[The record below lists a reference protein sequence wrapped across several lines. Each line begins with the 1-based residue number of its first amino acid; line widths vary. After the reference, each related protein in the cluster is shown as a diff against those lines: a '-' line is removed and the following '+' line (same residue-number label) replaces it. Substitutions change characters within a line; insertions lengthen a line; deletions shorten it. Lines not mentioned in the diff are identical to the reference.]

1 MIKLLPHQQEAMEQ
15 TAGQKNIAVYHDMGL
30 GKTFTGSEMMC
41 RFGCRI
47 NLVVC
52 QKSKVEDWVYH
63 FKKHYTTYQGEWVT
77 PPRVYN
83 LTNKNDFEV
92 FMVAVNEKM
101 NLKNHC
107 YLNVVGVINYELAW
121 RRKFLLQLT
130 DFCLMLDESSLIQNK
145 TAKQTK
151 FILKLQPSHVILL
164 SGTPVGGKYENL
176 WTQLH
181 LMGWDI
187 SEKLYEKQYVNWTL
201 TEDDGSGIRHR
212 IVDKDDPYKNI
223 DRLKRKMR
231 EYGAV
236 FKKTEEC
243 FQLPEQTFTKV
254 TVKPSKE
261 YKKFQKDCI
270 IVMDTMNLQEFHDD
284 SDFNGEDI
292 TPRVELVGDTT
303 LTKLLYSRQ
312 LCGHFNKDKLDA
324 FGDLVES
331 TQDRLIVFYSF
342 NSELEALKKICHQLG
357 RPTSEINGHCKDLTA
372 YEQETDS
379 VTLCQYQS
387 ASKGLNLQKC
397 NRIIYFTLP
406 LSSEDFEQSK
416 KRIHRIGQ
424 ERPCFY
430 YLMICK
436 GTVEEQILQ
445 TLETRRDFTDELFKE
460 RNEPK

>member
-1 MIKLLPHQQEAMEQ
+1 MVKLLPHQKEAMEQ
-15 TAGQKNIAVYHDMGL
+15 TEGLQNIAVYHDMGL
-30 GKTFTGSEMMC
+30 GKTFTGSEMMK
-41 RFGCRI
+41 RFSCKV
-47 NLVVC
+47 NLIVC
-52 QKSKVEDWVYH
+52 QKSKVEDWANH
-63 FKKHYTTYQGEWVT
+63 FKGNYPELCVCD
-77 PPRVYN
+77 
-83 LTNKNDFEV
+83 LTDKRQFEV
-92 FMVAVNEKM
+92 F
-101 NLKNHC
+101 LHWFKNTSVEC
-107 YLNVVGVINYELAW
+107 VGVINYELAW
-121 RRKFLLQLT
+121 RRKELLKLK

-145 TAKQTK
+145 SAKQTK

-187 SEKLYEKQYVNWTL
+187 SEKLYEKQYVNWKTI
-201 TEDDGSGIRHR
+201 EAGGMVHK
-212 IVDKDDPYKNI
+212 IVDKDDPYKNT

-231 EYGAV
+231 EHGAV

-254 TVKPSKE
+254 MIKPIKE
-261 YKKFQKDCI
+261 YRTFQKDCI
-270 IVMDTMNLQEFHDD
+270 
-284 SDFNGEDI
+284 
-292 TPRVELVGDTT
+292 VEIDGCEVIGDTT
-303 LTKLLYSRQ
+303 LTKLLFSRQ
-312 LCGHFNKDKLDA
+312 LCGHFNKDKLEA
-324 FGDLVES
+324 FRDLVES

-342 NSELEALKKICHQLG
+342 NAELMELKKICHELG

-372 YEQETDS
+372 YEQESNS

-424 ERPCFY
+424 ENPCFY

-445 TLETRRDFTDELFKE
+445 TLEARRDFTDELFKE
-460 RNEPK
+460 RNESK

>member
-15 TAGQKNIAVYHDMGL
+15 TAGLQNIAVYHDMGL
-30 GKTFTGSEMMC
+30 GKTFTGSEMMK
-41 RFGCRI
+41 RFNCKV
-47 NLVVC
+47 NLIVC
-52 QKSKVEDWVYH
+52 QKSKVQDWVDHIINNYDEKLQPYDLT
-63 FKKHYTTYQGEWVT
+63 KKGELEWF
-77 PPRVYN
+77 
-83 LTNKNDFEV
+83 LDTNWKDKFS
-92 FMVAVNEKM
+92 K
-101 NLKNHC
+101 
-107 YLNVVGVINYELAW
+107 VGVINYELAW
-121 RRKFLLQLT
+121 RRKELLKLK

-145 TAKQTK
+145 SAKQTK

-187 SEKLYEKQYVNWTL
+187 SEKLYEKQYVNWKTI
-201 TEDDGSGIRHR
+201 EAGGMVHK
-212 IVDKDDPYKNI
+212 IVDKDDSYKNI

-231 EYGAV
+231 DHGAV

-254 TVKPSKE
+254 MIKPIKE
-261 YKKFQKDCI
+261 YRTFQKDCI
-270 IVMDTMNLQEFHDD
+270 V
-284 SDFNGEDI
+284 DI
-292 TPRVELVGDTT
+292 DGYEVIGDTT
-303 LTKLLYSRQ
+303 LTKLLFSRQ
-312 LCGHFNKDKLDA
+312 LCGHFNKDKLEA
-324 FGDLVES
+324 FRDLVES

-342 NSELEALKKICHQLG
+342 NAELEALKKICHSLG
-357 RPTSEINGHCKDLTA
+357 RPTSEVNGHCKDLTA
-372 YEQETDS
+372 YEQESNS

-424 ERPCFY
+424 EKPCFY
-430 YLMICK
+430 YLMICRN
-436 GTVEEQILQ
+436 TVEEQILQ
-445 TLETRRDFTDELFKE
+445 TLEARRDFTDELFKE
-460 RNEPK
+460 RNEAK

>member
-1 MIKLLPHQQEAMEQ
+1 
-15 TAGQKNIAVYHDMGL
+15 
-30 GKTFTGSEMMC
+30 MMK
-41 RFGCRI
+41 RFNCHV
-47 NLVVC
+47 NLIVC
-52 QKSKVEDWVYH
+52 QKSKVQDWVDH
-63 FKKHYTTYQGEWVT
+63 FADHYPQVATFNMTQKKE
-77 PPRVYN
+77 
-83 LTNKNDFEV
+83 LEV
-92 FMVAVNEKM
+92 FKLWSTAEPPAKASDIV
-101 NLKNHC
+101 C
-107 YLNVVGVINYELAW
+107 VGVINYELAW
-121 RRKFLLQLT
+121 RRKELLKLK

-145 TAKQTK
+145 SAKQTK
-151 FILKLQPSHVILL
+151 FILKLQPSHVIML

-187 SEKLYEKQYVNWTL
+187 SEKLYEKQYVNWKTI
-201 TEDDGSGIRHR
+201 EAGGMVHK

-231 EYGAV
+231 EHGAV

-254 TVKPSKE
+254 MIKPIKE
-261 YKKFQKDCI
+261 YRTFQKDCI
-270 IVMDTMNLQEFHDD
+270 VNIDGYEV
-284 SDFNGEDI
+284 I
-292 TPRVELVGDTT
+292 GDTT
-303 LTKLLYSRQ
+303 LTKLLFSRQ
-312 LCGHFNKDKLDA
+312 LCGHFNKDKLEA
-324 FGDLVES
+324 FRDLVES

-342 NSELEALKKICHQLG
+342 NAELEALKKICHDLG

-372 YEQETDS
+372 YEEESNS

-424 ERPCFY
+424 EKPCFY
-430 YLMICK
+430 YLMICRN
-436 GTVEEQILQ
+436 TVEEQILQ
-445 TLETRRDFTDELFKE
+445 TLEARRDFTDQLFIETKRKE
-460 RNEPK
+460 